1 MLGVKMVCANL
12 EGANLKGAN
21 FEVMNFHC
29 VYLCILHTALFEEI
43 LFHITPRVIMIPQDP
58 AGSRANLEGVNLKGA
73 VLEGSIMA
81 GINLRVATLKN
92 VNMQNCDLR
101 MAVLVGA
108 PLDHSLDYHQ
118 SLTLFFGLPS
128 SFRLEPIWR
137 IATCLGA
144 TYMRPT

>member
-29 VYLCILHTALFEEI
+29 ANLNILHTALFADI
-43 LFHITPRVIMIPQDP
+43 LSHIIPCIIMIPQDP

-101 MAVLVGA
+101 MAVLVGV
-108 PLDHSLDYHQ
+108 PLHHSLDYHQ
-118 SLTLFFGLPS
+118 FSGWSRFGELQSLW
-128 SFRLEPIWR
+128 E
-137 IATCLGA
+137 
-144 TYMRPT
+144 RPT